1 MKFVKIV
8 ALCLLVVAASLCIAQ
23 QVTLKPVPI
32 KYVDPSSG
40 KDMYV
45 AYCAS
50 CHGMDGMGNGPAA
63 TALKIPP
70 TDLTMLA
77 RKNKGAYPGSDVY
90 EIIVSSGTAL
100 IPAHGSAEMPV
111 WGPLFASL
119 STGSRQNGV
128 AMRAGNINDYV
139 KRNPAIARLRIPQK
153 AAPPGAALDS
163 FFRA

>member
-1 MKFVKIV
+1 MKSIKIV
-8 ALCLLVVAASLCIAQ
+8 TLCLLVIAASLCIAQ
-23 QVTLKPVPI
+23 QQQTTIKQVPI

-50 CHGMDGMGNGPAA
+50 CHGADGMGNGPAA
-63 TALKIPP
+63 SALKTPP

-77 RKNKGAYPGSDVY
+77 HKNNGTYPAANVY

-100 IPAHGSAEMPV
+100 IPAHGSADMPV
-111 WGPLFASL
+111 WGPLFASM
-119 STGSRQNGV
+119 SPGSRENGI

-139 KRNPAIARLRIPQK
+139 KGLQR
-153 AAPPGAALDS
+153 
-163 FFRA
+163 

>member
-1 MKFVKIV
+1 MKFIKILS
-8 ALCLLVVAASLCIAQ
+8 LCLLVVAASLCVAQ

-50 CHGMDGMGNGPAA
+50 CHGMDGMGHGPAA
-63 TALKIPP
+63 TALKTPP
-70 TDLTMLA
+70 TDLTVLA
-77 RKNKGAYPGSDVY
+77 RKNKGTYPGSDVY
-90 EIIVSSGTAL
+90 EIIVSSRTTL

-111 WGPLFASL
+111 WGPLFASM
-119 STGSRQNGV
+119 SSGSRENGV

-139 KRNPAIARLRIPQK
+139 KGMQR
-153 AAPPGAALDS
+153 
-163 FFRA
+163 